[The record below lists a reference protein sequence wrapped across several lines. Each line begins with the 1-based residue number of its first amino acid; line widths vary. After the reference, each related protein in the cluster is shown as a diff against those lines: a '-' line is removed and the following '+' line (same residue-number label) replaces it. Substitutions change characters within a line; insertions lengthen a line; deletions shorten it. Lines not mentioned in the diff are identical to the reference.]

1 MKRTVF
7 LSVILAAA
15 IFLAAC
21 GTSAPAAQPAQPAAA
36 LPAGAQASG
45 AQVASGQAGAAQP
58 VSAGGATEVDVT
70 LADNT
75 IQSSLTTFKVGVPY
89 KFVIIN
95 NGNHLHNFN
104 ISTPV
109 VGGDTQAAASSALL
123 TVPQEQLPIGGGTT
137 VTFTFPASAAG
148 QSLEFSCLIPRH
160 YELGMRLAIT
170 VTK

>member
-1 MKRTVF
+1 MKRTAF
-7 LSVILAAA
+7 LSVIVAAL

-21 GTSAPAAQPAQPAAA
+21 GTSAPAQPAAA
-36 LPAGAQASG
+36 QPAGAQPAG
-45 AQVASGQAGAAQP
+45 AQAGAAQP
-58 VSAGGATEVDVT
+58 VSDSGATEVDIT

-75 IQSSLTTFKVGVPY
+75 IQSSLTTFKVGVAY

-95 NGNHLHNFN
+95 NGNHLHDFN
-104 ISTPV
+104 INAPV

-148 QSLEFSCLIPRH
+148 QTLEFSCLIPRH
-160 YELGMRLAIT
+160 YELGMRLPIT